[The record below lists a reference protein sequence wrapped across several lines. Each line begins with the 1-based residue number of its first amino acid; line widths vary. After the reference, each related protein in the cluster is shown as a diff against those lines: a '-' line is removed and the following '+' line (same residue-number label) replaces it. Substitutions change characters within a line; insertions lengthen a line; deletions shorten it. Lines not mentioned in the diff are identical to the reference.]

1 MNKKEEI
8 LKISLKIAESNQKK
22 GVTASIVAEEA
33 NISRSNTSRYLNELV
48 EDGKMKKV
56 KGRPV
61 QYQIIKSNYD
71 NNLKKLDNII
81 GAKSSLKVSVQQA
94 KAAVLYPPD
103 GLHTLLLGETGVGK
117 SLFAELMYN
126 FAVEESVISS
136 DSPFIQFNCA
146 DYADNPQ
153 LLMGQLF
160 GVKKGAYTGANKDSR
175 GLLKNAD
182 GGILFLDEVH
192 RLPPQGQEMLFT
204 FIDNGFFRMLGDTDK
219 TIEADVKI
227 IAATTESPGS
237 YLLKT
242 FQRRIPMVIELPSL
256 SERTLEER
264 YKLIESFI
272 RNEEKRVGQEI
283 LIYKNALKS
292 FLLYDCQHNIGQ
304 LKSDIQLACAKSFL
318 NYKSKNNKS
327 IDLLKIGQEELP
339 HHVKKGIMNLPD
351 KRKELDDIIKNKNNL
366 ISFSNEINVDNKTTK
381 KPMNTVDKNYMFYDV
396 IEEKITI
403 LEQNGLN
410 KDEISEILNIDIEK
424 HFKNYIGDLSRNFK
438 KSKIDKIVGENIVSL
453 VEEIFKLA
461 ENRLNR
467 SYDKKIY
474 YGLALHLKRSIARIK
489 NGEKIYHPNLD
500 EIRSDHS
507 QEFITA
513 MEIAS
518 MIDDKFS
525 LKTPLDEIG
534 YLSMFL
540 TENPYNYGN
549 DELKKVGI
557 LVIMHGK
564 AAATSMT
571 EVVNNLVGENHAEA
585 IDMPLEMNP
594 QEAYQ
599 QAKDKV
605 TELNNGN
612 GVIIMVDMG
621 SLSSFGEM
629 IEEET
634 GIMTKTVTMS
644 STPTILEASRKAV
657 LGDSLEDIINSVNEI
672 GGESYQQKFEL
683 DSTGK
688 GQSKIHKTNYKKDLA
703 LVTACFTGEGAA
715 VKLKKLLKSEL
726 KSSIGF
732 ELINLQLMDKNQLR
746 KEIKK
751 IKNKFKLVAV
761 VGTVELQFK
770 NTPYFSA
777 SDIFASNG
785 IEKLNQLFEKEE
797 MYQKMKITLQ
807 NQFNYLDSF
816 KIVKELRDIIKK
828 IEAKLDKSL
837 DSGIE
842 IGILLHMAYMI
853 ENTLAGGPN
862 NNFKNIEE
870 FNKNNKNRLKLLA
883 NIMNGIEKEYNIEID
898 KNEFA
903 YLLEMFQNN

>member
-8 LKISLKIAESNQKK
+8 FEISMKLADSNQDK
-22 GVTASIVAEEA
+22 GLTARVIAKEA
-33 NISRSNTSRYLNELV
+33 NISRSNASRYLNELV
-48 EDGKMKKV
+48 KDGKMRKI

-61 QYQIIKSNYD
+61 KYQIIKSNND
-71 NNLKKLDNII
+71 NVKKIDKII
-81 GAKSSLKVSVQQA
+81 GAESSLRISVQQA
-94 KAAVLYPPD
+94 KAAILYPPD

-117 SLFAELMYN
+117 SFFAKLMYN
-126 FAVEESVISS
+126 FAVEESVLKSGA
-136 DSPFIQFNCA
+136 PFVQFNCA

-160 GVKKGAYTGANKDSR
+160 GVKKGAYTGANKDSN

-182 GGILFLDEVH
+182 GGMLFLDEVH

-227 IAATTESPGS
+227 VAATTESPGS

-242 FQRRIPMVIELPSL
+242 FQRRIPMVIELPAL

-272 RNEEKRVGQEI
+272 KNEEKRVGQEI
-283 LIYKNALKS
+283 LMYKNALKS
-292 FLLYDCQHNIGQ
+292 FLLYDCKNNIGQ

-318 NYKSKNNKS
+318 NYKSKNNQK

-351 KRKELDDIIKNKNNL
+351 KRKELDDIIKNKSNL
-366 ISFSNEINVDNKTTK
+366 ISFSNDININNNQAR
-381 KPMNTVDKNYMFYDV
+381 KPAKIADKNYMFYDV
-396 IEEKITI
+396 IEEKISV
-403 LEQNGLN
+403 LEENGLN
-410 KDEISEILNIDIEK
+410 KNEISEILNIDIEK
-424 HFKNYIGDLSRNFK
+424 HFKNYIGDLPKNFK
-438 KSKIDKIVGENIVSL
+438 KSKIDKIVGEEIVSL

-467 SYDKKIY
+467 SYDEKIY

-518 MIDDKFS
+518 MIDEKFS

-540 TENPYNYGN
+540 TEKPYNYGKN
-549 DELKKVGI
+549 DLKKVGI
-557 LVIMHGK
+557 LVIMHGR

-571 EVVNNLVGENHAEA
+571 EVVNNLIGEQHAEA
-585 IDMPLEMNP
+585 IDMPLAMNP

-605 TELNNGN
+605 VDLNNGG
-612 GVIIMVDMG
+612 GVLIMVDMG

-634 GIMTKTVTMS
+634 GVKTKTITMS

-657 LGDSLEDIINSVNEI
+657 LGDELEDIIYSVEEI
-672 GGESYQQKFEL
+672 GKESYQQKFEKSL
-683 DSTGK
+683 SFGEK
-688 GQSKIHKTNYKKDLA
+688 EKIIDKKHKKRLA
-703 LVTACFTGEGAA
+703 VVTACFTGDGAA
-715 VKLKKLLKSEL
+715 VKLKDLLEEELELDRNFSLITLQLMNKDDLKKEIKEL
-726 KSSIGF
+726 KSKYKV
-732 ELINLQLMDKNQLR
+732 L
-746 KEIKK
+746 
-751 IKNKFKLVAV
+751 AV
-761 VGTVELQFK
+761 VGTINFDIKDIQ
-770 NTPYFSA
+770 YFSA
-777 SDIFASNG
+777 ADIFTGDAIN
-785 IEKLNQLFEKEE
+785 KLKKLIDREE
-797 MYQKMKITLQ
+797 MYQEMKKSLID
-807 NQFNYLDSF
+807 QFKYLDSF
-816 KIVKELRDIIKK
+816 KIVEELRDIISR
-828 IEAKLDKSL
+828 IENKLNKDI

-842 IGILLHMAYMI
+842 LGILLHMAYMI
-853 ENTLAGGPN
+853 ENVLAGGEN
-862 NNFKNIEE
+862 NKFKNIEE
-870 FNKNNKNRLKLLA
+870 YSKKNRVNLELLK
-883 NIMNGIEKEYNIEID
+883 GIVNDIEVTYNIEID
-898 KNEFA
+898 KNELA
-903 YLLEMFQNN
+903 YILEMFQNN